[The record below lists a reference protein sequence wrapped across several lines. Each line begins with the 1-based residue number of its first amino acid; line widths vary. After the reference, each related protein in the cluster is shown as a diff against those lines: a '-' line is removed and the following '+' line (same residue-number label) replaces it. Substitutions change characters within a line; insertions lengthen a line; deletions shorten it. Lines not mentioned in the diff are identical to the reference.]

1 MHRFTPH
8 LVASVL
14 MLLSLVLNS
23 FFCYA
28 ADSIPD
34 SVSDSVSEPI
44 FAAPSKTLR
53 LDYIFSGTDKTQEIA
68 LDEMYS
74 FDGWAGRTVNMDK
87 VLLRGN
93 GQISV
98 TDKATG
104 AVLYVQSFST
114 LFQEWQTTEEA
125 TRVRKAFENV
135 FLVPMPAAQAVVKVE
150 LYDFRGGV
158 SASLVHEVS
167 PSDIL
172 IRKMESQP
180 ADHKYILRSG
190 SPADCIDVAILA
202 EGYTA
207 EEMQIFYEDA
217 RKAVEAILSHDP
229 FGKYKDSFN
238 FVAVGLESEDSGVSE
253 PGKGEW
259 KNTALGSHFSTFYMD
274 RYLTTLRLKN
284 LHNSLAGILY
294 EHIIILANT
303 DTYGGGGIYNSYT
316 LTTAHHPAFAPVVV
330 HEFGHS
336 FAGLADEYYYDDQ
349 FVEYYYPDCEPWEQ
363 NITTLYNFASKWE
376 SQLPRAVAIPTPV
389 PAPVLTSVQTLESTS
404 GAVVTS
410 GADTAKRAA
419 TLAEMIWSEDGN
431 GKPEYVGVYE
441 GAGYQS
447 KGVYRPYPDCRMK
460 TNSPKAF
467 CPVCQRAITNLID
480 FYLGR

>member
-1 MHRFTPH
+1 MQRFTPH
-8 LVASVL
+8 FILAV
-14 MLLSLVLNS
+14 LLS
-23 FFCYA
+23 FCFQIA
-28 ADSIPD
+28 GAQ
-34 SVSDSVSEPI
+34 
-44 FAAPSKTLR
+44 AQKTLR

-87 VLLRGN
+87 APLRGN
-93 GQISV
+93 GQISL
-98 TDKATG
+98 TDKASG
-104 AVLYVQSFST
+104 QVLYVQSFST
-114 LFQEWQTTEEA
+114 LFQEWQTTEES
-125 TRVRKAFENV
+125 TRVRKSFENV
-135 FLVPMPAAQAVVKVE
+135 FLVPMPVSPVVVKVE
-150 LYDFRGGV
+150 LYNFRGGV
-158 SASLVHEVS
+158 SAQLVHEVD
-167 PSDIL
+167 PSDIM
-172 IRKMESQP
+172 IRTMSQEP
-180 ADHKYILRSG
+180 AEHTYILKGG
-190 SPADCIDVAILA
+190 SPAECIDVAILA

-207 EEMQIFYEDA
+207 EEMPVFYEDA

-229 FGKYKDSFN
+229 FGQYKDSFN
-238 FVAVGLESEDSGVSE
+238 FVAVGLESEESGISE
-253 PGKGEW
+253 PGKGDW

-274 RYLTTLRLKN
+274 RYLTTLRIKN
-284 LHNSLAGILY
+284 LHNRLAGIPY

-363 NITTLYNFASKWE
+363 NITTLYDFGSKWE
-376 SQLPRAVAIPTPV
+376 SQLPRTVAVPTPV
-389 PAPVLTSVQTLESTS
+389 PVEQ
-404 GAVVTS
+404 
-410 GADTAKRAA
+410 
-419 TLAEMIWSEDGN
+419 IWAEDGN
-431 GKPEYVGVYE
+431 GYPALVGVYE

-467 CPVCQRAITNLID
+467 CPVCQSAIARLIE
-480 FYLGR
+480 FYIGE

>member
-1 MHRFTPH
+1 MHIFTPH

-23 FFCYA
+23 SFCYA

-34 SVSDSVSEPI
+34 SVSDYVSEPI

-87 VLLRGN
+87 APLRGN
-93 GQISV
+93 GQISL
-98 TDKATG
+98 TDKASG
-104 AVLYVQSFST
+104 QVLYVQSFST

-125 TRVRKAFENV
+125 TRVRKSFENV
-135 FLVPMPAAQAVVKVE
+135 FLVPMPAARVVVKVE
-150 LYDFRGGV
+150 LYNFRGGV
-158 SASLVHEVS
+158 SASLVHEVD
-167 PSDIL
+167 PSDIM
-172 IRKMESQP
+172 IRTIPQE
-180 ADHKYILRSG
+180 AAEHTYILKGG
-190 SPADCIDVAILA
+190 SPAECIDVAILA

-207 EEMQIFYEDA
+207 EEMPVFYEDA

-229 FGKYKDSFN
+229 FGQYKDSFN
-238 FVAVGLESEDSGVSE
+238 FVAVGLESEESGISE
-253 PGKGEW
+253 PGKGDW

-274 RYLTTLRLKN
+274 RYLTTLRIKN
-284 LHNSLAGILY
+284 LHNRLAGIPY

-316 LTTAHHPAFAPVVV
+316 LTTAHHSAFAPVVV

-363 NITTLYNFASKWE
+363 NITTLYDFGSKWE
-376 SQLPRAVAIPTPV
+376 SQLPRTVAVPTPV
-389 PAPVLTSVQTLESTS
+389 PVEQ
-404 GAVVTS
+404 
-410 GADTAKRAA
+410 
-419 TLAEMIWSEDGN
+419 IWAEDGN
-431 GKPEYVGVYE
+431 GYPALVGVYE

>member
-1 MHRFTPH
+1 MHCFTYMH
-8 LVASVL
+8 CFLAA
-14 MLLSLVLNS
+14 MLLCLPS
-23 FFCYA
+23 
-28 ADSIPD
+28 
-34 SVSDSVSEPI
+34 SVSNLA
-44 FAAPSKTLR
+44 FANDTAIDPVLETVLTKTLR

-87 VLLRGN
+87 APLRGN
-93 GQISV
+93 GQISL
-98 TDKATG
+98 TDKASG
-104 AVLYVQSFST
+104 EVLYVQSFST

-125 TRVRKAFENV
+125 TRVRKSFENV
-135 FLVPMPAAQAVVKVE
+135 FLVPMPAARVIVKVE
-150 LYDFRGGV
+150 LYNFRGGV
-158 SASLVHEVS
+158 SASLVHEVD
-167 PSDIL
+167 PSDIM
-172 IRKMESQP
+172 IRTMPQEP
-180 ADHKYILRSG
+180 AEHTYILKGG
-190 SPADCIDVAILA
+190 SPAECIDVAILA

-207 EEMQIFYEDA
+207 EEMPVFYEDA

-229 FGKYKDSFN
+229 FGQYKDSFN
-238 FVAVGLESEDSGVSE
+238 FVAVGLESEESGISE
-253 PGKGEW
+253 PGKGDW

-274 RYLTTLRLKN
+274 RYLTTLRIKN
-284 LHNSLAGILY
+284 LHNRLAGIPY

-363 NITTLYNFASKWE
+363 NITTLYDFGSKWE
-376 SQLPRAVAIPTPV
+376 SQLPRTVAVPTPV
-389 PAPVLTSVQTLESTS
+389 PVEQLWA
-404 GAVVTS
+404 
-410 GADTAKRAA
+410 
-419 TLAEMIWSEDGN
+419 EDGN
-431 GKPEYVGVYE
+431 GYPALVGVYE

>member
-1 MHRFTPH
+1 MRCFTYMHCF
-8 LVASVL
+8 LAA
-14 MLLSLVLNS
+14 MLLCLPS
-23 FFCYA
+23 
-28 ADSIPD
+28 
-34 SVSDSVSEPI
+34 SVSNLA
-44 FAAPSKTLR
+44 FANDTAIDPVLETVPTKTLR

-87 VLLRGN
+87 APLRGN
-93 GQISV
+93 GQISL
-98 TDKATG
+98 TDKASG
-104 AVLYVQSFST
+104 QVLYVQSFST

-125 TRVRKAFENV
+125 TRVRKSFENV
-135 FLVPMPAAQAVVKVE
+135 FLVPMPAARVVVKVE
-150 LYDFRGGV
+150 LYNFRGGV
-158 SASLVHEVS
+158 SASLVHEVD
-167 PSDIL
+167 PSDIM
-172 IRKMESQP
+172 IRTMPQE
-180 ADHKYILRSG
+180 AAEHTYILKGG
-190 SPADCIDVAILA
+190 SPAECIDVAILA

-207 EEMQIFYEDA
+207 EEIPVFYEDA

-229 FGKYKDSFN
+229 FGQYKDSFN
-238 FVAVGLESEDSGVSE
+238 FVAVGLESEESGISE
-253 PGKGEW
+253 PGKGDW

-274 RYLTTLRLKN
+274 RYLTTLRIKN
-284 LHNSLAGILY
+284 LHNRLAGIPY

-363 NITTLYNFASKWE
+363 NITTLYDFGSKWE
-376 SQLPRAVAIPTPV
+376 SQLPRTVAVPTPV
-389 PAPVLTSVQTLESTS
+389 PVEQLWA
-404 GAVVTS
+404 
-410 GADTAKRAA
+410 
-419 TLAEMIWSEDGN
+419 EDGN
-431 GKPEYVGVYE
+431 GYPALVGVYE

>member
-1 MHRFTPH
+1 MQRYSCFFVCV
-8 LVASVL
+8 LAMLICFNASA
-14 MLLSLVLNS
+14 N
-23 FFCYA
+23 
-28 ADSIPD
+28 
-34 SVSDSVSEPI
+34 VSMDV
-44 FAAPSKTLR
+44 SKTLR

-98 TDKATG
+98 SDKATG
-104 AVLYVQSFST
+104 EMLYVQSFST

-125 TRVRKAFENV
+125 TRVRKSFENV
-135 FLVPMPAAQAVVKVE
+135 FLVPMPAAPAVVKVE

-158 SASLVHEVS
+158 SAQLVHEVS

-172 IRKMESQP
+172 IRKMEQQP
-180 ADHKYILRSG
+180 AEHTYILKNGLPSE
-190 SPADCIDVAILA
+190 CIDVAILA

-207 EEMQIFYEDA
+207 EEMPVFYEDA
-217 RKAVEAILSHDP
+217 RKAVDAILAHDP
-229 FGKYKDSFN
+229 FGQYRDSFN
-238 FVAVGLESEDSGVSE
+238 FVAVALESEDSGVSE
-253 PGKGEW
+253 PGQGLW

-284 LHNSLAGILY
+284 LHDSLVGIPY
-294 EHIIILANT
+294 EHIVILANT

-316 LTTAHHPAFAPVVV
+316 LTTAHHPAFEPVVV

-349 FVEYYYPDCEPWEQ
+349 FMEYYYPDCEPWEQ
-363 NITTLYNFASKWE
+363 NITTLYDFESKWE
-376 SQLPRAVAIPTPV
+376 SQLPITVSVPTPV
-389 PAPVLTSVQTLESTS
+389 PDPDTFAQRSLKKYVKKSAGQKSGEESKNEEVMD
-404 GAVVTS
+404 AR
-410 GADTAKRAA
+410 AEAARRAA
-419 TLAEMIWSEDGN
+419 ALSALIWDESGN
-431 GKPEYVGVYE
+431 GKADFVGVYE

-467 CPVCQRAITNLID
+467 CPVCQSAIARLIE
-480 FYLGR
+480 FYIGE